1 MITYRI
7 DKQPNIQTNT
17 QIREMS
23 AVLAEIP
30 ATLRV
35 LLSVLREHESTI
47 SAPSINNF
55 RDELQKMVEDAIAST
70 ANISEL
76 SQKLSAVSEQA
87 GKHLAAVEE
96 HFGAVLRE
104 QQQAAANRHA
114 TPRQ

>member
-1 MITYRI
+1 MITYKI
-7 DKQPNIQTNT
+7 DKQPNSAANT

-30 ATLRV
+30 ATLRILRDV
-35 LLSVLREHESTI
+35 LSQHESAI

-55 RDELQKMVEDAIAST
+55 RFELERMVEEAIET
-70 ANISEL
+70 TKNISDL

-96 HFGAVLRE
+96 HFGSVLRE
-104 QQQAAANRHA
+104 NPVAPARRA
-114 TPRQ
+114 TPVA